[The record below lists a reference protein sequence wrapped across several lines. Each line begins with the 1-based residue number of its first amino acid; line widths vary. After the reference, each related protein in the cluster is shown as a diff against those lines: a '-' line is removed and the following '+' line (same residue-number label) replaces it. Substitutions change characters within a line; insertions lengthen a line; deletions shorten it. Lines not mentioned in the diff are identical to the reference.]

1 MITLA
6 AFEEIIDASGTA
18 PRIEAMLP
26 AGVRAR
32 QLLVRTLLPG
42 MLLALADHRPAHLTR
57 VHQALTVLGEERMLQ
72 QVLVDDG
79 GFRRR
84 RHFHLC
90 IRDCAKFL
98 QRVGIHHPRRG
109 DPAIFERPGLQI
121 WLLPHPL
128 SRLPLPVRG
137 LGLWFHDRVVVVAV
151 VEQQTGCRPR
161 ENFLHGPSSSR
172 LRRCTACGRRC
183 RAGLPLQQPGVLL
196 IRRVWGF

>member
-1 MITLA
+1 MIAERTTVPSSTRPRPA
-6 AFEEIIDASGTA
+6 DPTSFGSPPDWSECSSRCWSMTAASGAGGISICAHETA
-18 PRIEAMLP
+18 PN
-26 AGVRAR
+26 
-32 QLLVRTLLPG
+32 
-42 MLLALADHRPAHLTR
+42 
-57 VHQALTVLGEERMLQ
+57 
-72 QVLVDDG
+72 
-79 GFRRR
+79 
-84 RHFHLC
+84 
-90 IRDCAKFL
+90 FL

-196 IRRVWGF
+196 IRRVWGC